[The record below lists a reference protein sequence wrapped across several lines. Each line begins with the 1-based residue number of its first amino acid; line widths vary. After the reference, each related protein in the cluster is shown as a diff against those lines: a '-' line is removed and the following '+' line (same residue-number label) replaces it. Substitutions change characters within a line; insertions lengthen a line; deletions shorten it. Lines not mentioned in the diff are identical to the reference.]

1 VKRFI
6 LPKTRWLV
14 PALLVVVVLLGLW
27 LRASDLRA
35 DPPPDLSWSF
45 APYTDEGLN
54 TYSARNLVLYGTWKV
69 DDFFPFVVYPL
80 VNFLVAL
87 VFRLFGIGFVQVKL
101 VSLLAGLGSIVAL
114 YFFVRDAAGRL
125 AGLLA
130 SLIMALSFP
139 HVMYTR
145 LGLIESVQILFLV
158 LAGLFWVR
166 GLRRSWIMIL
176 SGLFAAGTV
185 LLVKV
190 SAVFVAPVMLVMLAV
205 ALLDARREPDRFP
218 HLKRGIGL
226 FFSGVGAAFVV
237 WFLAVFLPHSRDYVQ
252 YVLRHSFE
260 SPAGN
265 PETLGAYLFNTFI
278 VGARSRLFPSLAWT
292 ALAGFLLLPGFGV
305 SKRGGFRYLF
315 AWFLFG
321 LLLLGY
327 MNYRPPRYEIILIPP
342 LIAAAAVGIARL
354 VEEGTLL
361 PESRPGWLRSLGWTI
376 WLWPLATQLYLLL
389 LVRGTTAPTPGGALG
404 IGFVIAIGVGL
415 ATIGLARALRQGVT
429 VRPLLGRLILAGI
442 LLVLIFRLD
451 LAQFFRWFGSRTHD
465 MVGYSQE
472 VDELLPEDGVLGGS
486 WAPALMMESR
496 KRGVCITDWANND
509 DPVGRFGM
517 THLVSHNENDVLLL
531 EKSYSSLRGFLKPVW
546 SRPVRGT
553 RLTVFEL
560 LRPDSVPD

>member
-1 VKRFI
+1 M
-6 LPKTRWLV
+6 PKTRWLV
-14 PALLVVVVLLGLW
+14 PALLAAIVLLGLW

-54 TYSARNLVLYGTWKV
+54 SYSARNLVLYGNWKV

-87 VFRLFGIGFVQVKL
+87 VFKLFGIGFVQVKL
-101 VSLLAGLGSIVAL
+101 VSLAAGLGSIVAL
-114 YFFVRDAAGRL
+114 YLFVRDAAGKL
-125 AGLLA
+125 AGLVAGLM
-130 SLIMALSFP
+130 LALSFP

-145 LGLIESVQILFLV
+145 LGLVESVQILFLL

-166 GLRRSWIMIL
+166 GLRRSWMMIL

-190 SAVFVAPVMLVMLAV
+190 SAVFVGPVMLVMLAF
-205 ALLDARREPDRFP
+205 ALFGARREPERFRQ
-218 HLKRGIGL
+218 LKRGIGL
-226 FFSGVGAAFVV
+226 FFAGVGAALVV
-237 WFLAVFLPHSRDYVQ
+237 WFLAVFLPHSKDYVQ

-265 PETLGAYLFNTFI
+265 PETLGAYLFNTFT
-278 VGARSRLFPSLAWT
+278 VGARSRLFPRLVWT
-292 ALAGFLLLPGFGV
+292 ALAGFLLLPGFGL
-305 SKRGGFRYLF
+305 SKREGFRYLF
-315 AWFLFG
+315 AWFVFG

-327 MNYRPPRYEIILIPP
+327 MNYRPPRYEIILLPP
-342 LIAAAAVGIARL
+342 LIAAVAAGMARL
-354 VEEGTLL
+354 VEDGTLL
-361 PESRPGWLRSLGWTI
+361 PRLRPGWLRSLGWTI

-389 LVRGTTAPTPGGALG
+389 LVRGRNGPTPGGALG
-404 IGFVIAIGVGL
+404 IGLAIAVGVGL
-415 ATIGLARALRQGVT
+415 ATVGLARALGQGFT
-429 VRPLLGRLILAGI
+429 VRPFPGRLILAGVLV
-442 LLVLIFRLD
+442 LLVFRLD
-451 LAQFFRWFGSRTHD
+451 LVQFFGWHGNRTHD
-465 MVGYSQE
+465 MVRYSQE
-472 VDELLPEDGVLGGS
+472 VDGLLPEDGVLGGS

-517 THLVSHNENDVLLL
+517 THLVSHNENDIRQL
-531 EKSYSSLRGFLKPVW
+531 EKSYPRLREFLNPVW

-560 LRPDSVPD
+560 VRPDSVPD